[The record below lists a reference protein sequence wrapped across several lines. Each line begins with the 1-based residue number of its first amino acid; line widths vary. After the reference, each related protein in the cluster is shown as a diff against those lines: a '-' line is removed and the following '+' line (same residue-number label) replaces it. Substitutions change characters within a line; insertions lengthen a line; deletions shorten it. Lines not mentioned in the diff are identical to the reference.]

1 MKRLF
6 KSTEDY
12 TKPVVQI
19 EILQIDDKLYQR
31 NWTKIMVQGKARKT
45 KSGWKLVDI
54 KPSQLKAAGYSNG
67 KLYKI
72 KYAGRFLYSAPV
84 TQNIGPKEY

>member
-1 MKRLF
+1 MKQLF

-12 TKPVVQI
+12 TNQVVQI
-19 EILQIDDKLYQR
+19 ELLQIGDKLYQR

-45 KSGWKLVDI
+45 KSGWKLVDMH
-54 KPSQLKAAGYSNG
+54 PSQLKAAGYSNG

-72 KYAGRFLYSAPV
+72 KYDGRFLYLAPV
-84 TQNIGPKEY
+84 TQNTGPKEY

>member
-19 EILQIDDKLYQR
+19 EILQIEDKLYQR
-31 NWTKIMVQGKARKT
+31 NWTKIMVQGKARKA
-45 KSGWKLVDI
+45 KRGWKLMDI
-54 KPSQLKAAGYSNG
+54 KPSQLKLQAIATENY
-67 KLYKI
+67 I
-72 KYAGRFLYSAPV
+72 KSRTMGGFY
-84 TQNIGPKEY
+84 TQHQ

>member
-1 MKRLF
+1 MKQLF

-12 TKPVVQI
+12 TNQVVQI
-19 EILQIDDKLYQR
+19 ELLQIGDKLYQR
-31 NWTKIMVQGKARKT
+31 NWAKIMVQGKARKA
-45 KSGWKLVDI
+45 KSGWKLVDMN
-54 KPSQLKAAGYSNG
+54 PSQLKAAGYSNG

-72 KYAGRFLYSAPV
+72 KYAGRFLYLAPV

>member
-31 NWTKIMVQGKARKT
+31 NWTKIMVQGKARKA
-45 KSGWKLVDI
+45 KRGWKLMDI
-54 KPSQLKAAGYSNG
+54 KPSQLKLQVIATENY
-67 KLYKI
+67 I
-72 KYAGRFLYSAPV
+72 KSRTMGSFY
-84 TQNIGPKEY
+84 TQHQ

>member
-12 TKPVVQI
+12 TKPLVQI

-31 NWTKIMVQGKARKT
+31 NWTKIMVQGKARKA
-45 KSGWKLVDI
+45 KRGWKLMDI
-54 KPSQLKAAGYSNG
+54 KPSQLKAAGHRNG

-72 KYAGRFLYSAPV
+72 TYDGRFLYAAPV
-84 TQNIGPKEY
+84 TQHVGPKDE

>member
-12 TKPVVQI
+12 TNQVVQI
-19 EILQIDDKLYQR
+19 ELLQIGDKLYQR
-31 NWTKIMVQGKARKT
+31 NWAKIMVQGKARKT
-45 KSGWKLVDI
+45 KSGWKLVDMN
-54 KPSQLKAAGYSNG
+54 PSQLKAAGYSNG

-72 KYAGRFLYSAPV
+72 KYDGRFLYSAPV

>member
-19 EILQIDDKLYQR
+19 EILHIDDKLYQR
-31 NWTKIMVQGKARKT
+31 NWTKIMVQGKARKA
-45 KSGWKLVDI
+45 KRGWKLMDI
-54 KPSQLKAAGYSNG
+54 KPSQLKLQVIATENY
-67 KLYKI
+67 I
-72 KYAGRFLYSAPV
+72 KSRTMGGFY
-84 TQNIGPKEY
+84 TQPQ